1 MTANT
6 WSAGSF
12 ELNVSTALL
21 GVRRGRRGF
30 SGEAQEDIVEWV
42 RARPRAVPINIISE
56 VKEMGTLRFAHAT
69 NKSVSSR

>member
-12 ELNVSTALL
+12 ELNVSAAAAR
-21 GVRRGRRGF
+21 VRRGRRGF

-56 VKEMGTLRFAHAT
+56 VKEMGKLRLTHAI

>member
-12 ELNVSTALL
+12 ELNVSPPLL
-21 GVRRGRRGF
+21 AFGAAAAAFQGKLRKN
-30 SGEAQEDIVEWV
+30 IVEWV

-56 VKEMGTLRFAHAT
+56 VKEMGKLRFTHAT